1 MKMNRLLLFVCVVS
15 IVGCTQDSN
24 LPPEEPADVV
34 FLGDHILTV
43 DSDTEG
49 ATGVA
54 VRGELIVAIGSK
66 DEIEGLISDSTR
78 VVELGDRES
87 ENAG

>member
-54 VRGELIVAIGSK
+54 VRGESIVAIGSK
-66 DEIEGLISDSTR
+66 NEIEGLI
-78 VVELGDRES
+78 GDG
-87 ENAG
+87 A